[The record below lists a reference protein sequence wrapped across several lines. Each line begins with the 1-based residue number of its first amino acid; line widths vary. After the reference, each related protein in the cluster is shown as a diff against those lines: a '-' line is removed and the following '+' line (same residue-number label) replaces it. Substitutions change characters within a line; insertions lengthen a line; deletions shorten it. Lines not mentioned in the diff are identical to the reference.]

1 MLFILLFWWFKVVTV
16 SWGNTIQVL
25 SQTMLTEQWSYVE
38 TEIWSKCRMFFWR
51 LTVSS
56 RKCLH
61 NFFLL
66 QESKMNPANKKKL
79 IKKGELS
86 NPNPESSSKK
96 VKLVPDLLHSLVN
109 SYDQCHA
116 RAQTDLVQGYIFPDS
131 LHWNQSGWWDLLLGI
146 RGLLVQ
152 RWVRIYGGRALND
165 V

>member
-96 VKLVPDLLHSLVN
+96 VTLVPDLLYRLVN
-109 SYDQCHA
+109 SYDQCNA
-116 RAQTDLVQGYIFPDS
+116 RANRSGTRLDFSWFSPLKPIWMMGSPSWHSRSSSSTLSEDL
-131 LHWNQSGWWDLLLGI
+131 
-146 RGLLVQ
+146 
-152 RWVRIYGGRALND
+152 
-165 V
+165 